1 MIWTWT
7 LTWVRWMVLSRTPM
21 LVLKKLLR
29 SYSQS
34 VTALLLLS
42 MIDCW
47 TIFCSIEV
55 LPQWSTESQI
65 PCHRFFHSFIF
76 VQKKFFSIEHLIN
89 GIVNYETLRCRLGA
103 LTRACACFREF
114 STWTEIG
121 LALCFPHI
129 HSLSINL
136 AVCLFVLVFLTLL
149 PVRGQDTGKIFIS
162 WRRCNKDN
170 GPIFHFFFPSL
181 IQETPFVSWE
191 AW

>member
-1 MIWTWT
+1 MDFDMGEVDGAIENSNAGVEETSEE
-7 LTWVRWMVLSRTPM
+7 L
-21 LVLKKLLR
+21 
-29 SYSQS
+29 QS
-34 VTALLLLS
+34 VSDSIAATLNDRLLNHLLQHWGTAAMEYRIPDTMPSFLS
-42 MIDCW
+42 
-47 TIFCSIEV
+47 FLYLCSI
-55 LPQWSTESQI
+55 
-65 PCHRFFHSFIF
+65 FFFL
-76 VQKKFFSIEHLIN
+76 IEHLIT

-191 AW
+191 VW